1 MTQKSLGH
9 SQSSPKWK
17 IHSNTDLPQE
27 TRKIPNKQPN
37 DTPKVTRR
45 RGTNET

>member
-1 MTQKSLGH
+1 MGYSKS
-9 SQSSPKWK
+9 SSKREVN
-17 IHSNTDLPQE
+17 SYTDLPQE